1 MKTTKNTLLKVIRY
15 FPILFLSFIVVSC
28 TVDVPDSDTV
38 PPKFSFKITGD
49 GFDQTFNQDTDFSSF
64 QLNLKQGATY
74 NFILSGGD
82 GGGVK
87 QIQWQYAHDYVE
99 FTDPITSPWVQSTVS
114 PLSSVINWFGER
126 SNPVSGSILAGKIV
140 IEGNQVSHEFIF
152 MVKDFGGESGNTNT
166 IYASLNIYGSNHT
179 TEIISF

>member
-1 MKTTKNTLLKVIRY
+1 MKTTKNTLFKIKKYSAVFLL
-15 FPILFLSFIVVSC
+15 LFSITSC

-38 PPKFSFKITGD
+38 PPKFSFKIIGD

-64 QLNLKQGATY
+64 QLNLRQGATY
-74 NFILSGGD
+74 DFILSGSD

-99 FTDPITSPWVQSTVS
+99 FTDPITSPWVQSTIS

-126 SNPVSGSILAGKIV
+126 SNPVSGSILAGTIAV
-140 IEGNQVSHEFIF
+140 EGNQISHEFIF
-152 MVKDFGGESGNTNT
+152 MVKDFGGESGDTNT
-166 IYASLNIYGSNHT
+166 IYASLNIYSANHP
-179 TEIISF
+179 TEIIPF